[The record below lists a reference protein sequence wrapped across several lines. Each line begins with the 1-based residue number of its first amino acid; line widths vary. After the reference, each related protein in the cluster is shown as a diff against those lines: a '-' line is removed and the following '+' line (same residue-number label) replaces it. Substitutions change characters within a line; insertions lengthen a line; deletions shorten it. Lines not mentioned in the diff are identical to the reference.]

1 MHWGTM
7 CENVKVQIISTIAG
21 TGTAGFSG
29 DNGPA
34 TSAQIDTPND
44 VSISSSTN
52 ELYIAEILGN
62 RIRKINNNNYCRN
75 RFRWI
80 QWR

>member
-29 DNGPA
+29 DNDPA
-34 TSAQIDTPND
+34 TSAQLNGPND
-44 VSISSSTN
+44 VFIPSSTN
-52 ELYIAEILGN
+52 EVYTAEI
-62 RIRKINNNNYCRN
+62 
-75 RFRWI
+75 
-80 QWR
+80 Q